1 MLFFDD
7 NTNLMISRMGCLY
20 TNASLWMQ
28 LWGLAMGSW
37 NTWKRSFR
45 NSWMHIQTTCP
56 AMCAKVTLWLMG
68 LMGLEFGDLV
78 VEGSRSFAGLEWP
91 DDLDFHQISWGFIM
105 LYIQYIDIQCH
116 TYTDTHAF
124 IMSLY
129 QLLNMFKLLS
139 AAEIT
144 MMLSSNWPWSS
155 SRISMRGLANVSL
168 QLKWGLWKVA
178 CDAFPLCR
186 AALDPDNDSWERWEG
201 PAQRDPKESHEVI
214 LKLLRCHSRQIAMIP
229 CWIPETEILFICPST
244 EVHWI
249 SDLSQ
254 LAVSKHNAQVR
265 SSSWD
270 AHGSFGGRQGIIIDY
285 AMPKILGLSTL
296 GSVKLGSLSHGRTW
310 NPTYADDFD
319 CKKHEETY
327 EKMNFVHPC
336 VVRRD
341 WNYQWILH
349 LALYCKGLHLKSCS
363 CSSMIF
369 RSYRSCKRSSC
380 DCDVQEF
387 RQHLGASRGFGYWN
401 ALFVLPLW
409 MQRFSWQPHDLQWCG
424 CEESQEEDPEIY
436 WSCWW

>member
-1 MLFFDD
+1 MYLKFDDALRIDD
-7 NTNLMISRMGCLY
+7 NTVTWWSVVCGLFV
-20 TNASLWMQ
+20 MQ

-37 NTWKRSFR
+37 NTWKKSFR

-91 DDLDFHQISWGFIM
+91 DDFWEFHQISWGFIM
-105 LYIQYIDIQCH
+105 LYIYRHIQWH

-124 IMSLY
+124 IMSVY

-155 SRISMRGLANVSL
+155 SRISMRGLANASL

-186 AALDPDNDSWERWEG
+186 AALDPDNDSWERWGG

-214 LKLLRCHSRQIAMIP
+214 LTLLRCHSRQIAMIH
-229 CWIPETEILFICPST
+229 CWIPETEILLICPST

-254 LAVSKHNAQVR
+254 LAMSQHNAHVR

-310 NPTYADDFD
+310 NPTYAHDFD
-319 CKKHEETY
+319 CNTKKHMKRWT
-327 EKMNFVHPC
+327 
-336 VVRRD
+336 
-341 WNYQWILH
+341 
-349 LALYCKGLHLKSCS
+349 LYTH
-363 CSSMIF
+363 
-369 RSYRSCKRSSC
+369 
-380 DCDVQEF
+380 V
-387 RQHLGASRGFGYWN
+387 
-401 ALFVLPLW
+401 
-409 MQRFSWQPHDLQWCG
+409 
-424 CEESQEEDPEIY
+424 
-436 WSCWW
+436 